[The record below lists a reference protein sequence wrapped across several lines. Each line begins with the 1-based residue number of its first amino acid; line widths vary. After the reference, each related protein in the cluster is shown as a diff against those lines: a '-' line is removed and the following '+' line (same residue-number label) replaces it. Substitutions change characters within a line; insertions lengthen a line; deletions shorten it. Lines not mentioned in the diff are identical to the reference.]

1 MATKVV
7 VLQSSYLPWKGFFDL
22 LHDADL
28 FVFYDDVQF
37 SKGSWRNRNRIKTPR
52 GLEWLSIPVGPRESR
67 LICEVPLPEDPGWA
81 ARHWRAIQ
89 THYGEA
95 PHFDVCRPL
104 LEEAYREAPGFA
116 TLSRLNRHL
125 IERIAIDLLGLS
137 TAFADSRDFQLAG
150 RKQERLLDLLR
161 QVGAGTYIS
170 GPSARSYIEPERF
183 AAAGIELVWKDY
195 SGYPEHPQFHPPFR
209 HEVSIVDLLCHAGP
223 AAPWYVWGW
232 RAGEEVA

>member
-1 MATKVV
+1 MARRVV

-37 SKGSWRNRNRIKTPR
+37 SKNSWRNRNRIKTPR

-67 LICEVPLPEDPGWA
+67 LICEVPLPEDPAWA
-81 ARHWRAIQ
+81 ARHWQAIQ
-89 THYGEA
+89 RHYGDA
-95 PHFDVCRPL
+95 PCFSFCRPL
-104 LEEAYREAPGFA
+104 LEETYRDASSFG
-116 TLSRLNRHL
+116 TLSALNRHL
-125 IERIAIDLLGLS
+125 IERIAVDLLGLP

-161 QVGAGTYIS
+161 QVDAATYVS
-170 GPSARSYIEPERF
+170 GPSARAYIEPERF

-195 SGYPEHPQFHPPFR
+195 SGYPEHPQLHPPFR
-209 HEVSIVDLLCHAGP
+209 HEVSIVDLLCHVGP

-232 RAGEEVA
+232 RAGREAA